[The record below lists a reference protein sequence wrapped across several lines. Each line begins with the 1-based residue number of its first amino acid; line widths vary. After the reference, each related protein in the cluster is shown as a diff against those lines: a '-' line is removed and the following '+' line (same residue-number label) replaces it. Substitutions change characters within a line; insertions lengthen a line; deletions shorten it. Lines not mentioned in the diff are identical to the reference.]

1 MPMEMEKAVWAAGT
15 ASGVIR
21 GQTVWRKE
29 GRGGSPRREGARP
42 CAGSSTGH
50 REAGCSEAGGCA
62 SGRTAGPST
71 GPFTDTRE
79 LMSERRSRPPTQ
91 EQRRESHEVEVMSGI
106 C

>member
-1 MPMEMEKAVWAAGT
+1 MPMEKEEAVWAAGT
-15 ASGVIR
+15 AFGVIR
-21 GQTVWRKE
+21 GQTVWHKE
-29 GRGGSPRREGARP
+29 GRRESPRREGARP

-62 SGRTAGPST
+62 SGRRAGPPT
-71 GPFTDTRE
+71 GPFAETWE
-79 LMSERRSRPPTQ
+79 LMSERRSRPPTP